1 MPCAQ
6 DGSTLPDLRI
16 VLLVVIKEV
25 DVQGFLFPFKTGEVN
40 PRANSLF
47 GYPRNESDLSLNGYT
62 SLREGFAQDSRI
74 ESYYLG
80 TINRGLLN
88 AQNSLNLVISPC
100 KTLGSMIRERIREN
114 P

>member
-1 MPCAQ
+1 MEPKVLQ
-6 DGSTLPDLRI
+6 GLITKLR
-16 VLLVVIKEV
+16 
-25 DVQGFLFPFKTGEVN
+25 LFW
-40 PRANSLF
+40 A
-47 GYPRNESDLSLNGYT
+47 
-62 SLREGFAQDSRI
+62 LREGFAQDSRI